1 MRYFNPSE
9 FTCRCGCGL
18 NNISDEL
25 VNMLDN
31 ARELAGVAF
40 IVTSGCRCGE
50 HNKKVGGKPDSA
62 HLSGLAVDIAA
73 PIEKRYA
80 ILAAL
85 INVGFERIG
94 ISFNGNFIHVDIDK
108 GKPTPRVWGY

>member
-1 MRYFNPSE
+1 MRHFNPSE
-9 FTCRCGCGL
+9 FTCKCGCGL
-18 NNISDEL
+18 NNINDEL

-31 ARELAGVAF
+31 ARELAGVSF

-50 HNKKVGGKPDSA
+50 HNKKVGGKPDSS

-108 GKPTPRVWGY
+108 SKPAPRVFGY

>member
-9 FTCRCGCGL
+9 FVCKCGCGL

-31 ARELAGVAF
+31 ARELAGVPF
-40 IVTSGCRCGE
+40 VITSGCRCVK
-50 HNKKVGGKPDSA
+50 HNEASKGKPDSA
-62 HLSGLAVDIAA
+62 HLSGKAADIAA
-73 PIEKRYA
+73 PVGRRYA

-85 INVGFERIG
+85 IDVGFERIG
-94 ISFNGNFIHVDIDK
+94 ISFNGSFIHVDIDK
-108 GKPTPRVWGY
+108 SKPSPRVFGY